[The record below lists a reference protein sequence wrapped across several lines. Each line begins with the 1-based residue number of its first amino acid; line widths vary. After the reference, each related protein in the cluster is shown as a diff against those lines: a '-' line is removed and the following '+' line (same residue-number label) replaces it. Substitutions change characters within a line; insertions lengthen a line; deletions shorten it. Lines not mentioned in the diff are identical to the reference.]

1 MYIYP
6 HNLKE
11 RPMIWLWRIKDAL
24 IFGIGILL
32 SVVILINFNWML
44 PLVLSMIYAILA
56 IRIDDY
62 SIASFLENAIN
73 YFLISPQEYHW
84 QHNQHDRN

>member
-24 IFGIGILL
+24 IFGIGVLL

-62 SIASFLENAIN
+62 SIASFLGNAIN
-73 YFLISPQEYHW
+73 YFLISPQEYDW
-84 QHNQHDRN
+84 QHNHHDRN